1 MTTVYLVRHG
11 ETIDNARRIMQGQ
24 TQGQLNENGIQQAK
38 DLGLRLADVHF
49 DAYVSSDLQ
58 RSIETC
64 RLVVG
69 SEKQALIVTT
79 KLLRERDWG
88 SFTGMFIPELAN
100 LNDPSKWPDDIE
112 TLEELKQRA
121 AQFLEWLKREYPD
134 KVVLAVGHGIINK
147 AVQSVFYGK
156 PMNEIAVMKNADVRI
171 LKIE

>member
-38 DLGLRLADVHF
+38 ELGQRLADVHF

-69 SEKQALIVTT
+69 NEKQAPIVTT

-88 SFTGMFIPELAN
+88 GFTGAFIPSL
-100 LNDPSKWPDDIE
+100 KGKVWPEDVESLTAIKHRARLFLDMIA
-112 TLEELKQRA
+112 QR
-121 AQFLEWLKREYPD
+121 YPNQT
-134 KVVLAVGHGIINK
+134 VLAVGHGIINK
-147 AVQSVFYGK
+147 AIQSVFYNKEMHEVEKMG
-156 PMNEIAVMKNADVRI
+156 NAEVRV
-171 LKIE
+171 LKVKK

>member
-38 DLGLRLADVHF
+38 ELGQRLADVHF

-69 SEKQALIVTT
+69 SKKQTLIGGVSQEC
-79 KLLRERDWG
+79 LYQ
-88 SFTGMFIPELAN
+88 N
-100 LNDPSKWPDDIE
+100 LPI
-112 TLEELKQRA
+112 
-121 AQFLEWLKREYPD
+121 
-134 KVVLAVGHGIINK
+134 
-147 AVQSVFYGK
+147 
-156 PMNEIAVMKNADVRI
+156 
-171 LKIE
+171 